1 VTALSL
7 LTACSAFLPAEPAD
21 DPVTVFEAA
30 WTDMDELYGNFDLR
44 KVDWDAAWD
53 EWSPQVGPDSSDD
66 ELWDALTGMLA
77 ITDDGH
83 VQMLRPGEEPW
94 SANAVF
100 RDEIGDDRFDLDVV
114 RDHYLS
120 DVDDSRNGATWGTLA
135 DGTPYIHFAFVAQNM
150 KALDDVLDAH
160 DDAESI
166 AIDMRHNGG
175 GDFTWAFQNFGVLT
189 ADTMAVFRS
198 RTRNGPERDA
208 FTEWTTWSLE
218 PRGQH
223 RDLRIVLL
231 TDRFAI
237 SAGERAAMALQALP
251 DTVTLGEPTNGSF
264 ATMIGRELPNRWG
277 LALPVQEVLWPD
289 GDGSPEGVGLPV
301 DETILNDPADLANGT
316 DAVLDRALEILG
328 ED

>member
-1 VTALSL
+1 
-7 LTACSAFLPAEPAD
+7 
-21 DPVTVFEAA
+21 
-30 WTDMDELYGNFDLR
+30 
-44 KVDWDAAWD
+44 
-53 EWSPQVGPDSSDD
+53 
-66 ELWDALTGMLA
+66 
-77 ITDDGH
+77 
-83 VQMLRPGEEPW
+83 
-94 SANAVF
+94 
-100 RDEIGDDRFDLDVV
+100 
-114 RDHYLS
+114 
-120 DVDDSRNGATWGTLA
+120 
-135 DGTPYIHFAFVAQNM
+135 
-150 KALDDVLDAH
+150 
-160 DDAESI
+160 
-166 AIDMRHNGG
+166 
-175 GDFTWAFQNFGVLT
+175 
-189 ADTMAVFRS
+189 VFRS
-198 RTRNGPERDA
+198 RTRNGPDRDA